1 MTPVPCRTPE
11 SVSGALA
18 CFELCYPALA
28 MPIERNEKEE
38 KYFQDVEREARR
50 KLREKLERNAVDL
63 EQQEKIA
70 KSMNTDDL
78 SVAERVKA
86 LGFDGDSARVFD
98 LLPLVHVAWADGS
111 IQRGERAAI
120 LRILESRGIEPESE
134 AYRTIES
141 LLEERPSDSY
151 MKQSLAVLRQL
162 TGGTSERS
170 QEIVDMC
177 IEIAASAGGFLGVLG
192 KRIGDEE
199 KQLIEEI
206 TRELGNTAADTFR
219 NDLGDS

>member
-1 MTPVPCRTPE
+1 
-11 SVSGALA
+11 
-18 CFELCYPALA
+18 
-28 MPIERNEKEE
+28 MPTERNEEEE
-38 KYFQDVEREARR
+38 KYFRQVEQEARR
-50 KLREKLERNAVDL
+50 KLREKLEGNAAEL
-63 EQQEKIA
+63 EQKQSIA
-70 KSMNTDDL
+70 QSMKTDDL

-111 IQRGERAAI
+111 IQRAERAAI
-120 LRILESRGIEPESE
+120 LRILDKRGIEPGTE

-151 MKQSLAVLRQL
+151 MKQSLAVLRAL

-177 IEIAASAGGFLGVLG
+177 IEVAAAAGNFFGLG
-192 KRIGDEE
+192 KRIGEEE
-199 KQLIEEI
+199 KDLIEEI
-206 TRELGNTAADTFR
+206 TRELGDTAADTFR
-219 NDLGDS
+219 NGLDE

>member
-1 MTPVPCRTPE
+1 
-11 SVSGALA
+11 
-18 CFELCYPALA
+18 
-28 MPIERNEKEE
+28 MPTERNEEEE
-38 KYFQDVEREARR
+38 KYFRQVEQETRR
-50 KLREKLERNAVDL
+50 KLREKLEQNATEL
-63 EQQEKIA
+63 EQRQSIA
-70 KSMNTDDL
+70 NSMKTDDL

-98 LLPLVHVAWADGS
+98 LLPLVHVAWADGT

-120 LRILESRGIEPESE
+120 LRILEKRGIEPGTE

-151 MKQSLAVLRQL
+151 MNQSLAVLRDL
-162 TGGTSERS
+162 TGGTGERS

-177 IEIAASAGGFLGVLG
+177 IEIAASAGGFLGVIG

-199 KQLIEEI
+199 KALIEEI
-206 TRELGNTAADTFR
+206 TRTLGNSAADAFR
-219 NDLGDS
+219 NGLDQD